1 MSVLSAPAKNDP
13 AAAGSNGPVLQT
25 AEFEFLRRFVLEHC
39 GISLGDHKHQLVQGR
54 LQRRLRALR
63 LRDFADYCDVLRHDP
78 QSELGELASAISTN
92 VTSFFREV
100 HHYELLENELLP
112 AWLAHKQRAGDRL
125 RIWSAGCSSGEEP
138 YALAMVLAEA
148 LARNNSTLDAKI
160 LATGSRQNVEFFRL
174 QQRAGRTTG
183 GFDLGCTG
191 RDQIGEARHLR
202 VEVEVVVPGAVGEGD
217 VGRRDVD
224 AAEAEQIAGLCR
236 NVGGRGGQGGKQQR
250 RSAQGRKQSHG
261 LRVFDWRGT
270 GESVA
275 RQNARCLG
283 RPQGKRASGTRKIW
297 RVDDLHRIH
306 GAGPAGA
313 LDAASGF
320 LYGSA
325 TIPGHF
331 RPTCGA
337 RSPRWVL
344 FDRIMLNG
352 TAL

>member
-1 MSVLSAPAKNDP
+1 MSVLSAPAKSDP

-160 LATGSRQNVEFFRL
+160 LATDLSPQALDTARKGVYPLDRL
-174 QQRAGRTTG
+174 G
-183 GFDLGCTG
+183 GISAERC
-191 RDQIGEARHLR
+191 
-202 VEVEVVVPGAVGEGD
+202 
-217 VGRRDVD
+217 RRW
-224 AAEAEQIAGLCR
+224 L
-236 NVGGRGGQGGKQQR
+236 
-250 RSAQGRKQSHG
+250 
-261 LRVFDWRGT
+261 LRGT
-270 GESVA
+270 GEYEGLASVHPQLRELVTIQPLNLLHDWPMSGPFDA
-275 RQNARCLG
+275 IFCRNVVIYFDQPTKQRLFRRYAQLLPVGGYLFLG
-283 RPQGKRASGTRKIW
+283 HSESLHGINDDFELIGRTVYRKRG
-297 RVDDLHRIH
+297 
-306 GAGPAGA
+306 
-313 LDAASGF
+313 
-320 LYGSA
+320 
-325 TIPGHF
+325 
-331 RPTCGA
+331 
-337 RSPRWVL
+337 
-344 FDRIMLNG
+344 
-352 TAL
+352 